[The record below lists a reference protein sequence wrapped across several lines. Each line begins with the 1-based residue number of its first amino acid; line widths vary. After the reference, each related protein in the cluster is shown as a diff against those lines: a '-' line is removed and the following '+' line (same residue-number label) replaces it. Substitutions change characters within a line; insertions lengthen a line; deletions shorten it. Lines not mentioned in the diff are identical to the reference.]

1 MTRRIALALG
11 VLLVLGTLGW
21 LIYRATRPVAPGN
34 TATVERGRIEAT
46 VDALG
51 SLALRRQVEVVARTG
66 GTVQTLAVRVGER
79 VVAGALLVELDS
91 PEVREALVQAESA
104 LALRSTE
111 LEQALAAPDQAS
123 IDLAVA
129 RLKRAT
135 VLRQN
140 AQADYDAIADQP
152 EAESSDEAL
161 ALAAAKLE
169 YQVAQSEYDYT
180 LRGASELDVERL
192 RASVAEAQR
201 ALQRSQERIEQL
213 RLYAPFDGIV
223 MELEAQVGQTV
234 YANGAL
240 LRLADPTDLQV
251 RADVSELD
259 IAEVAAGQ
267 AAVIWLDAFP
277 GVLLQGEVLSVLPTP
292 STVRGM
298 TTYVALIELEGVD
311 LRLRPDMGANIQIT
325 TGVEENAL
333 LIPRRAVRTVEM
345 RQLVRVVE
353 GGRVSDVAVTTG
365 LSNGQQVQVL
375 SGLAEGQQVLAD

>member
-1 MTRRIALALG
+1 MTRRIVLALVG
-11 VLLVLGTLGW
+11 LLVLAALGW
-21 LIYRATRPVAPGN
+21 LIYRATRPAAPGN

-66 GTVQTLAVRVGER
+66 GTVQTLAVQAGER
-79 VVAGALLVELDS
+79 VAAGALLVELAS
-91 PEVREALVQAESA
+91 PEAREGLVQAESA
-104 LALRSTE
+104 LALRSAE

-169 YQVAQSEYDYT
+169 YQVAQSEYDRT

-213 RLYAPFDGIV
+213 RLHAPADGIV
-223 MELEAQVGQTV
+223 MELAVQVGQAV

-240 LRLADPTDLQV
+240 LRLADPADLQV

-267 AAVIWLDAFP
+267 AVVIWLDAFP
-277 GVLLQGEVLSVLPTP
+277 GALLQGEVTSVLPTP
-292 STVRGM
+292 STARGM

-311 LRLRPDMGANIQIT
+311 LALRPGMGANVKIT

-353 GGRVSDVAVTTG
+353 GGRVSDAAVTTG

-375 SGLAEGQQVLAD
+375 SGLAEGQQVLVD